1 MTPTFAHR
9 ALTALQCAVTL
20 VAILGGIG
28 LIAWLAGLVAVEDLP
43 YALSGVFGG
52 SFVMGL
58 IKQRQPARTAY
69 RA

>member
-1 MTPTFAHR
+1 MTPPIAHR

-28 LIAWLAGLVAVEDLP
+28 MIAWLAGLVAIADLP

-52 SFVMGL
+52 SFIMGL
-58 IKQRQPARTAY
+58 IKQRQPPRTVY